1 MRRAPPPTAT
11 APARMLRI
19 KYPFPIDL
27 LGYGWTIYQTGKVG
41 NMGATVVT
49 RPRPHGLNS
58 KRRRAGR
65 PPRATQLSSEES
77 CTSTP
82 STWGANL
89 FTHSSRRAMSA
100 TPAPVVLYVTTST
113 ADASGTPVAIGAALT
128 CGKLLHA
135 VRTLSLNATGVLVVK

>member
-1 MRRAPPPTAT
+1 MDYIPDREGRKQGRNGCNAT
-11 APARMLRI
+11 AIR
-19 KYPFPIDL
+19 
-27 LGYGWTIYQTGKVG
+27 QQ
-41 NMGATVVT
+41 
-49 RPRPHGLNS
+49 
-58 KRRRAGR
+58 RAGSSR
-65 PPRATQLSSEES
+65 PQLSSDES

-82 STWGANL
+82 STCGVNL